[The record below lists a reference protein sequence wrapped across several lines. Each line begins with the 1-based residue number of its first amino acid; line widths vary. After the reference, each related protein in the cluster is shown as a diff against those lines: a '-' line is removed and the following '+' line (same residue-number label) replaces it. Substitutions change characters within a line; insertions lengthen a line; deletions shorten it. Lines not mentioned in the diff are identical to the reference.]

1 MSRVVLPALLRA
13 LVATAALGQSSAAT
27 PDIASR
33 IQAKA
38 VLLVDANSGQV
49 LFSRMPDAK
58 YPPASTAKLLTA
70 LLVYERVG
78 LRGNFTI
85 AEADTRVE
93 PSHVPLRPG
102 ETVTVRDMVRSLL
115 IGSDNDTAMALARH
129 VGGSAPRFINL
140 MNTRAQQLGCSASR
154 FKNPNG
160 LPAAGQYT
168 TCQDLMRIF
177 DRVLAIPALREICQ
191 MRGFYLNT
199 SAGKQWVKN
208 HNRLL
213 GQYAGMG
220 PAKTGWTIASRH
232 TYAAAANRGGVELRL
247 TLLNSPDKWSDSR
260 ILFDYGF
267 ARTGVTAAPASAPSP
282 PRRSTKDSAG
292 S

>member
-1 MSRVVLPALLRA
+1 MSTVAIHFPLRA
-13 LVATAALGQSSAAT
+13 IAAGCLFASAVAAA
-27 PDIASR
+27 PDPAPR

-38 VLLVDANSGQV
+38 CLLINANTGEI
-49 LFSRMPDAK
+49 LFSRQPDTK
-58 YPPASTAKLLTA
+58 HPPASTTKLLTA

-78 LRGNFTI
+78 LRGSFRI

-102 ETVTVRDMVRSLL
+102 EDVTVRDMVQSLL

-129 VGGSAPRFINL
+129 IGGSAPRFVNI
-140 MNTRAQQLGCSASR
+140 MNTRARQLGCVSSV

-160 LPAAGQYT
+160 LPSPGQNT
-168 TCQDLMRIF
+168 TCRDLMRIF
-177 DRVLAIPALREICQ
+177 ERVLAIPSLREICQ
-191 MRGFYLNT
+191 MRGFYLST
-199 SAGKQWVKN
+199 DAGKQWVKN

-213 GQYAGMG
+213 GQYPGMG
-220 PAKTGWTIASRH
+220 PAKTGWTVSSRH
-232 TYAAAANRGGVELRL
+232 TYAASARRDGVELHL
-247 TLLNSPDKWSDSR
+247 TLLNSPDKWTDSR

-267 ARTGVTAAPASAPSP
+267 ARAGVSTPASANSP
-282 PRRSTKDSAG
+282 PRPSTKDPAG